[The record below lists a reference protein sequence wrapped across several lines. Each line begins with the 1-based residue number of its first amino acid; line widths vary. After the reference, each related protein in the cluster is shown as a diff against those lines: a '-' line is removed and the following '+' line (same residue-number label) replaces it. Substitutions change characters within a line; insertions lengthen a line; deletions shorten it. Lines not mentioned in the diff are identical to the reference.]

1 MIYRTRGEH
10 VKRFTMIKHLS
21 FISLFY
27 NILSL
32 QIIIPCLSIDFFVFY
47 IALSEILDLN
57 IDVGIS
63 MVKDLPSSIVPN
75 GPS

>member
-1 MIYRTRGEH
+1 
-10 VKRFTMIKHLS
+10 
-21 FISLFY
+21 
-27 NILSL
+27 
-32 QIIIPCLSIDFFVFY
+32 VFY

>member
-10 VKRFTMIKHLS
+10 VKRFTMIKHFS

-32 QIIIPCLSIDFFVFY
+32 QIIIPCLSIDFCVFY